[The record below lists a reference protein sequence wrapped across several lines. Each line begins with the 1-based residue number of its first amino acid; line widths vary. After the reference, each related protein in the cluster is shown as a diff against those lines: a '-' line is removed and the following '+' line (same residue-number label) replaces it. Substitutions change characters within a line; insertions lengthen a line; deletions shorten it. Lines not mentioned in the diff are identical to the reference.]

1 MATATKIRLTEEEF
15 LSCPDWD
22 GYELVDGEPV
32 EVPMGGKAAWLG
44 GEAFHHIRT
53 FLEHNAI
60 GLVFPQDTA
69 FKAWPSRPNHL
80 RKPDTM
86 VFLNGRFA
94 GDEAPEGTIEIAP
107 DLAVEVVSPGDNARD
122 LEEKVAE
129 YLEAG
134 VRLIWVIYPETRSA
148 HVFRLNGGALRLEA
162 DDALSG
168 EDILPGFTLPLATLF
183 PAALP
188 TAEVEGPVN
197 AASP

>member
-1 MATATKIRLTEEEF
+1 MTTATALLTEEEF
-15 LSCPDWD
+15 LTSKYD

-32 EVPMGGKAAWLG
+32 EVPMGGKSAWLG

-53 FLEHNAI
+53 FLEHNPI

-86 VFLNGRFA
+86 VFLNGRFP
-94 GDEAPEGTIEIAP
+94 GDEVPEGAIEIPP

-148 HVFRLNGGALRLEA
+148 HVFRLNGGALRLGA

-168 EDILPGFTLPLATLF
+168 EDVLPGFTLPLARLF
-183 PAALP
+183 PA
-188 TAEVEGPVN
+188 EVTR
-197 AASP
+197 